1 MSDLDN
7 FRVVIADDHPPSLA
21 GIAAALEAAD
31 VEVCAAVRSS
41 DEAIASVR
49 EHKPDVALLEVLL
62 PGDGLRAAATI
73 AEEVPETAIV
83 MLTSSR
89 DDRHLLDALAAGA
102 RGYLL
107 KDTNPERL
115 PQALRGVLKGEAA
128 IPRELV
134 ARLAAEL
141 RRREVAGTS
150 GVLTP
155 REREVMAALK
165 AGATTK
171 QVAQQ
176 IGLAEGTVRG
186 HASRAARKLGA
197 GSVRQAVRDSKG

>member
-1 MSDLDN
+1 MSEMDN

-41 DEAIASVR
+41 DEAIAAVR
-49 EHKPDVALLEVLL
+49 QHRPDVALLEVLL
-62 PGDGLRAAATI
+62 PGDGLRAAATL
-73 AEEVPETAIV
+73 ADEVPDTAIV

-115 PQALRGVLKGEAA
+115 PAALRGVLKGEAA
-128 IPRELV
+128 IPRDLV

-141 RRREVAGTS
+141 RRREVAGAS

-155 REREVMAALK
+155 REREVMASLR

-171 QVAQQ
+171 QAAAEL
-176 IGLAEGTVRG
+176 GLAEATVRG
-186 HASRAARKLGA
+186 HASRAARKLGFE
-197 GSVRQAVRDSKG
+197 SVRQALRESQG

>member
-1 MSDLDN
+1 MSEMDN

-21 GIAAALEAAD
+21 GIAAALEAAE
-31 VEVCAAVRSS
+31 VEVCDAVRSS
-41 DEAIASVR
+41 DEAIAAVR
-49 EHKPDVALLEVLL
+49 QHRPDVALLEVLI

-73 AEEVPETAIV
+73 ADEFPDTAIV

-115 PQALRGVLKGEAA
+115 PAALRGVLKGEAA

-155 REREVMAALK
+155 REREVMAELR

-171 QVAQQ
+171 EAAAKL
-176 IGLAEGTVRG
+176 GLAEATARG
-186 HASRAARKLGA
+186 HASRAARKLGFD
-197 GSVRQAVRDSKG
+197 SVRQALRESQD